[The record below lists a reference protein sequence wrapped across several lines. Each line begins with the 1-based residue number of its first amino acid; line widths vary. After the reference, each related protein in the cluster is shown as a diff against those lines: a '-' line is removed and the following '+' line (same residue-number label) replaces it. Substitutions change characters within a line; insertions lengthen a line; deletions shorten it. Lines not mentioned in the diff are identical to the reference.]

1 MDIKILETFQE
12 YTSKLNGRKYGLYKI
27 KVDDSRIEIISRN
40 HNIFSVLIHP
50 IGGKDYL
57 HIATKK
63 VHDELIGT
71 LGLSI
76 DIKEEK

>member
-12 YTSKLNGRKYGLYKI
+12 YTSKLDGRKYGLYK
-27 KVDDSRIEIISRN
+27 VEFNGNRVEFISRN
-40 HNIFSVLIHP
+40 HNIFSALVHP

-57 HIATKK
+57 HTITDKYR
-63 VHDELIGT
+63 DGLIEI

-76 DIKEEK
+76 EIGEE